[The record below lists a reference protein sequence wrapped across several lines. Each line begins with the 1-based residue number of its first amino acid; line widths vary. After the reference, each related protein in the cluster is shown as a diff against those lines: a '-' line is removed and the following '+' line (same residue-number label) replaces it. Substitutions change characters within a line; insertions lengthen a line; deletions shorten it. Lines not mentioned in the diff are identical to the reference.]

1 MKGLRDKQNLLKRVF
16 YESKDHLIVKMEDE
30 EISFGSA
37 KEIFD
42 KIVESLNEYFVVCND
57 LIAQWK
63 VYR

>member
-1 MKGLRDKQNLLKRVF
+1 MKGLRDKKNLLKRVF

>member
-1 MKGLRDKQNLLKRVF
+1 MKGLRDKKNLKRVF